1 MPRVNCQF
9 ARLNSEALLHISG
22 PDTLTFLQGQSS
34 CDTRELNPEHA
45 LPGIYCTP
53 KGRVVCDFL
62 LCELGEDHFALR
74 LRREIR
80 PTSAAAF
87 GKYIIFSKATL
98 EDNRDDWAVIG
109 IWGED
114 ARTVLSNL
122 LGAAPEQRYRTIGGE
137 GFLLVQVDD
146 EGTSYECYLR
156 DDRAASITSELR
168 NEAQESDEGDWQCAQ
183 IPHGVVRI
191 TEALIEE
198 FVPQTL
204 NYDLTG
210 HISFKKGCYTGQEV
224 VARLHY
230 RGTPKRRTFLGTV
243 PSSTLCNPG
252 SLVYASDS
260 DKAIGSV
267 VNCAKG
273 ADTYH
278 LLLEAVTAA
287 VPQGLHIDS
296 EQGTDVQLEKLPYAT
311 TREQDSA
318 Q

>member
-1 MPRVNCQF
+1 MSCQF
-9 ARLNSEALLHISG
+9 APLNSEALLHISG
-22 PDTLTFLQGQSS
+22 PDTLTFLQGQTS
-34 CDTRELNPEHA
+34 CDTRELSPERA

-62 LCELGEDHFALR
+62 ACELGEDHFALR
-74 LRREIR
+74 LRRTIR
-80 PTSAAAF
+80 PSSAAAF

-98 EDNRDDWAVIG
+98 EDKRDDWTVIG
-109 IWGED
+109 IWGD
-114 ARTVLSNL
+114 AARSVLSDL
-122 LGAAPEQRYRTIGGE
+122 FGAVPTKRYSTTGGE

-146 EGTSYECYLR
+146 AGKSYECYLR
-156 DDRAASITSELR
+156 EDRTASITSRLR
-168 NEAQESDEGDWQCAQ
+168 SDAQESDEAHWQCDQ
-183 IPHGVVRI
+183 IREGVVRI
-191 TEALIEE
+191 TESLVED

-243 PSSTLCNPG
+243 PTSTLCKPG
-252 SLVYASDS
+252 SLVYISNS
-260 DKAIGSV
+260 DKAVGSI
-267 VNCAKG
+267 VNCAKSIN
-273 ADTYH
+273 TYY
-278 LLLEAVTAA
+278 LLLEAVTAE

-296 EQGTDVQLEKLPYAT
+296 KQGTDVQLEKLPYVT
-311 TREQDSA
+311 SSEQDSA

>member
-98 EDNRDDWAVIG
+98 EDNRDDWSVIG
-109 IWGED
+109 IWGDD

-122 LGAAPEQRYRTIGGE
+122 LGAAPEQRYTTAGGE

-156 DDRAASITSELR
+156 DDRAASITSGLR

-183 IPHGVVRI
+183 IRHGVVRI

-273 ADTYH
+273 ADMYH

-296 EQGTDVQLEKLPYAT
+296 EQGTDVQLEKLPYVT
-311 TREQDSA
+311 IREEDSV

>member
-1 MPRVNCQF
+1 MNCQF

-22 PDTLTFLQGQSS
+22 PDTLTFLQGQTS
-34 CDTRELNPEHA
+34 CDTRELSPEHA

-53 KGRVVCDFL
+53 KGRTVCDFL

-80 PTSAAAF
+80 PSSAAAF

-98 EDNRDDWAVIG
+98 EDNRDDWTVIG
-109 IWGED
+109 IWGND
-114 ARTVLSNL
+114 ARSVLSGL
-122 LGAAPEQRYRTIGGE
+122 FGTVPEQRYRATGGE

-146 EGTSYECYLR
+146 AGDSYECYLR
-156 DDRAASITSELR
+156 KDRAASITSGLR
-168 NEAQESDEGDWQCAQ
+168 SEAQESDEAHWECAQ
-183 IPHGVVRI
+183 IPGGVVRI

-243 PSSTLCNPG
+243 PTSILCKPG
-252 SLVYASDS
+252 NLVYASGS

-273 ADTYH
+273 TDTH
-278 LLLEAVTAA
+278 QLLLEAVTAA

-296 EQGTDVQLEKLPYAT
+296 EQGADVQLEKLPYVT
-311 TREQDSA
+311 TSEQESA